1 MIERL
6 INLER
11 TYGGPEYSRLTEEI
25 SKLKNLLCG
34 QLNQEGAQWLEQLTD
49 AYMRQENDALRNA
62 FAEGFWTAVELML
75 EFESWKKHSKL

>member
-25 SKLKNLLCG
+25 SQLKNLLCG
-34 QLNQEGAQWLEQLTD
+34 QLDQEGAQWLEQLTD
-49 AYMRQENDALRNA
+49 AYMRQENAVLREA
-62 FAEGFWTAVELML
+62 FADGFWTAVKLML
-75 EFESWKKHSKL
+75 EFERWRSDSK

>member
-25 SKLKNLLCG
+25 SQLKNLLCG
-34 QLNQEGAQWLEQLTD
+34 QLDQEGAQWLEQLTD
-49 AYMRQENDALRNA
+49 AYMRQENAALSDA

-75 EFESWKKHSKL
+75 EFKNWKQNSRV